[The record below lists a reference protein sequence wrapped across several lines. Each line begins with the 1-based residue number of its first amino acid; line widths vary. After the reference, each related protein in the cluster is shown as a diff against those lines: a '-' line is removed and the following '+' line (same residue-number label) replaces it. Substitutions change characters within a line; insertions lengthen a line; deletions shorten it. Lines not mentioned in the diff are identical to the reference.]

1 MEKELKEE
9 IIEELKGKELPSEV
23 EIKDLIIDKVID
35 RTRDT
40 ELTIEYK
47 NNLIRDLFNSI
58 CRFDILQILLENE
71 DIDEIMVNGP
81 DYIFYEKFGK
91 IHKEKKTFES
101 SEQLENIIQTIVG
114 KMNKLVNLTSPI
126 VDVRLEDGSRV
137 NVVLKP
143 VAIDGPVI
151 TIRKFNKNFL
161 QMEDLLTKDT
171 LNQEALEFLKILVR
185 CRYNIFIS
193 GGTSSGKTT
202 FLNLLAGFIPV
213 DERIITIE
221 DSAELSIS
229 NIPNLIRLECRQ
241 INNENLD
248 SQIDVR
254 KLIKTAL
261 RMRPDRIM
269 VGEVRGCEAYDML
282 TAMNTGHDGS
292 MSTGHANSAKD
303 MLLRLLTMVLVG
315 NDLREDVGIN
325 LIKSGI
331 DIVIHLQ
338 RQQGDRKLIGIYELM
353 KDQSELILNTL
364 FERDSAGILIRN
376 GQLKNREKLNIYES
390 RQNQ

>member
-1 MEKELKEE
+1 MEKELKDE
-9 IIEELKGKELPSEV
+9 IIEELKGREQPSEV

-35 RTRDT
+35 RTRDM
-40 ELTIEYK
+40 ELSVEYK

-58 CRFDILQILLENE
+58 CRFDLLQILLENE

-81 DYIFYEKFGK
+81 GSIFYEKSGK
-91 IHKEKKTFES
+91 IFRENRIFENN
-101 SEQLENIIQTIVG
+101 EQLENIIQTIVG
-114 KMNKLVNLTSPI
+114 KMNKLVNQTSPI

-137 NVVLKP
+137 NIVLKP
-143 VAIDGPVI
+143 IAIDGPVI

-171 LNQEALEFLKILVR
+171 LNQEALEFLKLLVR

-202 FLNLLAGFIPV
+202 FLNLLAGFIPI

-221 DSAELSIS
+221 DSAELAIR
-229 NIPNLIRLECRQ
+229 NIPNFVRLECRQ
-241 INNENLD
+241 MNNEKFD
-248 SQIDVR
+248 SQIDIR

-261 RMRPDRIM
+261 RMRPDRII
-269 VGEVRGCEAYDML
+269 VGEVRGHEAFDML

-292 MSTGHANSAKD
+292 MSTGHANSARD

-315 NDLREDVGIN
+315 NDIREDIGIN
-325 LIKSGI
+325 LIKSSI
-331 DIVIHLQ
+331 DIVIHLH
-338 RQQGDRKLIGIYELM
+338 RQQGDRKLIGIYELI
-353 KDQSELILNTL
+353 KNKSELILNTL
-364 FERDSAGILIRN
+364 FERDITGTLTRK
-376 GQLKNREKLNIYES
+376 GQLINREKMNIYDS
-390 RQNQ
+390 KNH